1 MVAPK
6 QTVATANT
14 KPLLLFII
22 NYSLIDFH
30 KILALMRKS
39 FFSDY
44 LTVLMLLTSFIS
56 SAAFAGIEVGQTAP
70 NIEGTLMD
78 GKPFSLNNTK
88 GKVVLVNF
96 WASWCEPCREEM
108 PAIESYL
115 KKNKAKGFEVLAIT
129 VDKPTDIEQAKQ
141 IMHNYSFLF
150 ADKNQMN
157 YSGYGRIWRIP
168 SSFIID
174 KQGILRKNGLTGDP
188 KVDTKLLEEI
198 VTPLLSTQ

>member
-1 MVAPK
+1 
-6 QTVATANT
+6 
-14 KPLLLFII
+14 
-22 NYSLIDFH
+22 
-30 KILALMRKS
+30 MRKS
-39 FFSDY
+39 CFSY
-44 LTVLMLLTSFIS
+44 FLTLWALLAGFTS
-56 SAAFAGIEVGQTAP
+56 SAAFAGIEIGQPAP
-70 NIEGTLMD
+70 NIEGTLID
-78 GKPFSLNNTK
+78 GKPFSLNSTK

-108 PAIESYL
+108 PAIETYL
-115 KKNKAKGFEVLAIT
+115 KKNKSKGFEVLAIT
-129 VDKPTDIEQAKQ
+129 VDKAADMEQAKQ

-150 ADKNQMN
+150 ADKNQIS

-198 VTPLLSTQ
+198 VTPLLSP

>member
-1 MVAPK
+1 
-6 QTVATANT
+6 
-14 KPLLLFII
+14 
-22 NYSLIDFH
+22 
-30 KILALMRKS
+30 MRKS

-141 IMHNYSFLF
+141 IIRNYSFLF
-150 ADKNQMN
+150 ADKNQIN

>member
-1 MVAPK
+1 
-6 QTVATANT
+6 
-14 KPLLLFII
+14 
-22 NYSLIDFH
+22 
-30 KILALMRKS
+30 MRRS
-39 FFSDY
+39 FFTSY
-44 LTVLMLLTSFIS
+44 LAPFTLLATLLCS
-56 SAAFAGIEVGQTAP
+56 SAYAGIELGQAAP
-70 NIEGTLMD
+70 NIEGSLID
-78 GKPFSLNNTK
+78 GKPFSLHNNK

-129 VDKPTDIEQAKQ
+129 VDKPADMEQAKQ
-141 IMHNYSFLF
+141 IMRNYSFLF
-150 ADKNQMN
+150 AEKNQIE
-157 YSGYGRIWRIP
+157 YSSYGRIWRIP

-198 VTPLLSTQ
+198 ITPLLSHQ

>member
-1 MVAPK
+1 M
-6 QTVATANT
+6 
-14 KPLLLFII
+14 
-22 NYSLIDFH
+22 H
-30 KILALMRKS
+30 KS
-39 FFSDY
+39 FFSCC
-44 LTVLMLLTSFIS
+44 LTSLLLLTSLIS
-56 SAAFAGIEVGQTAP
+56 STAFAGIEVGQTAP
-70 NIEGTLMD
+70 NIEGTLID
-78 GKPFSLNNTK
+78 GKPFSLNNTR

-129 VDKPTDIEQAKQ
+129 VDKPSDLEQAKQ
-141 IMHNYSFLF
+141 IMRNYSFLF
-150 ADKNQMN
+150 ADKNQIN

-174 KQGILRKNGLTGDP
+174 RQGILRKNGLTGDP

-198 VTPLLSTQ
+198 VTPLLSAQ